1 MQLMR
6 SDVLFRIMMMFDRSR
21 LFELQKFC
29 YDTYNNVCHWRKK
42 DWIHTLFQRDRYVW
56 TASF

>member
-1 MQLMR
+1 
-6 SDVLFRIMMMFDRSR
+6 MMMFDRSR